1 MLHFINICKKALDDG
16 NVCMALL
23 TDLSKA
29 FDCLPYRLL
38 ICKLRSYGLSVNA
51 CELLKSYFCERKQRV
66 KLGDKYSDWLGLSKG
81 VSQGSLMDLF
91 IFNIFSNDLLL
102 LLEKKCHVFNFA
114 DDTSILCKHRN
125 YDSAY
130 NYLISAASTMIHWYK
145 MNCMQTNPE
154 KFQFIIFDKELQP
167 RSLDSL
173 QLNHNVTIQSVSN
186 VKLLGVIDVELNFNH
201 HIALLCNKA
210 GRQINALSRLSNVLN
225 VDTKILIVQ
234 SFILSHFM
242 YCCIIWH
249 FCSISDT
256 KKIEKMQL
264 KALRHLY
271 KDYTSSYEMLR
282 EKCNRPMLLIERQ
295 KAMLLE
301 VYKCIHELG
310 PRYRHDMF
318 SQKK

>member
-1 MLHFINICKKALDDG
+1 MCD
-16 NVCMALL
+16 L
-23 TDLSKA
+23 T
-29 FDCLPYRLL
+29 
-38 ICKLRSYGLSVNA
+38 
-51 CELLKSYFCERKQRV
+51 
-66 KLGDKYSDWLGLSKG
+66 
-81 VSQGSLMDLF
+81 
-91 IFNIFSNDLLL
+91 
-102 LLEKKCHVFNFA
+102 
-114 DDTSILCKHRN
+114 
-125 YDSAY
+125 
-130 NYLISAASTMIHWYK
+130 
-145 MNCMQTNPE
+145 
-154 KFQFIIFDKELQP
+154 
-167 RSLDSL
+167 L

-186 VKLLGVIDVELNFNH
+186 VKLLGVNIDVELNFNH

-225 VDTKILIVQ
+225 VDTKMLILQ

-264 KALRHLY
+264 KALRHIY

-295 KAMLLE
+295 RAMLLE

-310 PRYRHDMF
+310 PQYRHGMF
-318 SQKK
+318 SQKSRAYDYRDPSILTLPKYNTITHGKNVLCMKVLSYGIQLVMVSKQ